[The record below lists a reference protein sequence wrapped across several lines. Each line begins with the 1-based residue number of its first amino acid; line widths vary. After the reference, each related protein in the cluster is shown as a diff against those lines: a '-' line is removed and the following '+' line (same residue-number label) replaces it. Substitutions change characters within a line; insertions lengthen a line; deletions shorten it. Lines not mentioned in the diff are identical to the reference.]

1 MSKGELGKPHYL
13 SKDERARVVQLL
25 AKELES
31 CAEVVFA
38 VIFGGFL
45 EERAFRDVDVGVY
58 VDGKEVRDMV
68 ASSAYADELSG
79 RLTKRAELPVD
90 VVVLNYAPLWL
101 VRRALKGVVILDRD
115 PVLRMALWLAS
126 IDNAYIARARA

>member
-58 VDGKEVRDMV
+58 VDRKEVKDMV